1 MKRLDPGTSFHKNS
15 CLPNLFYFLYTQV
28 LNRKRSTLLEVL
40 VATPMWNYTVPYV
53 LKQYLDILV
62 QPGINLN
69 EMDNLAEAAIF
80 RNSCCCSMTIT
91 ISCMVLE
98 KQFFCSQL
106 GRLRHCSLRNLCNG
120 I

>member
-1 MKRLDPGTSFHKNS
+1 M
-15 CLPNLFYFLYTQV
+15 
-28 LNRKRSTLLEVL
+28 L

-80 RNSCCCSMTIT
+80 RNSCCCGMAIT
-91 ISCMVLE
+91 ISCGFGETVFLQSARVE
-98 KQFFCSQL
+98 VA
-106 GRLRHCSLRNLCNG
+106 SLFIKESL
-120 I
+120 

>member
-1 MKRLDPGTSFHKNS
+1 M
-15 CLPNLFYFLYTQV
+15 
-28 LNRKRSTLLEVL
+28 L

-69 EMDNLAEAAIF
+69 EMENLAEAAIF
-80 RNSCCCSMTIT
+80 RNSSMATT
-91 ISCMVLE
+91 MFASIS
-98 KQFFCSQL
+98 FFRIISV
-106 GRLRHCSLRNLCNG
+106 SW

>member
-1 MKRLDPGTSFHKNS
+1 MGMPRKLGFLYHTFCTTLLKRLDLGTRFTK
-15 CLPNLFYFLYTQV
+15 
-28 LNRKRSTLLEVL
+28 KSTLLTVL

-80 RNSCCCSMTIT
+80 RNSCCYSVAIT
-91 ISCMVLE
+91 IFDMVWE
-98 KQFFCSQL
+98 KLASISFSTVSWDL
-106 GRLRHCSLRNLCNG
+106 GCVIFH
-120 I
+120 

>member
-1 MKRLDPGTSFHKNS
+1 MCTCRENAIPCSPRMKRLDPGTSFHKNS
-15 CLPNLFYFLYTQV
+15 CHQNLIYFLYT
-28 LNRKRSTLLEVL
+28 LKSSTLLEVL

-80 RNSCCCSMTIT
+80 RNSCCYSMAIT
-91 ISCMVLE
+91 ISWRVWQKLASIS
-98 KQFFCSQL
+98 FSAL
-106 GRLRHCSLRNLCNG
+106 SWV
-120 I
+120 

>member
-1 MKRLDPGTSFHKNS
+1 MKRLDPGTSFHKSS
-15 CLPNLFYFLYTQV
+15 CHRNLFYFLYTQV

-80 RNSCCCSMTIT
+80 RNNSIATMIFASISLLPSARILRLHLCS
-91 ISCMVLE
+91 
-98 KQFFCSQL
+98 
-106 GRLRHCSLRNLCNG
+106 G
-120 I
+120 